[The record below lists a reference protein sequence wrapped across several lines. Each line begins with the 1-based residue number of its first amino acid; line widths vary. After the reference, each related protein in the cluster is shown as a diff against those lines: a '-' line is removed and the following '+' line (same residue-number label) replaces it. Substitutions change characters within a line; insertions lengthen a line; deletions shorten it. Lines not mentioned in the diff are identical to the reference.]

1 MHRVLLIAAGLTALA
16 GCSRSSTTAE
26 GAAAPAPAGFQGELL
41 QVEKN
46 WNAALARRDTAF
58 FERTLADDFIEVGG
72 EKTETKRDFLAALT
86 GPPDT
91 SFRLVDVGAP
101 ILRQYG
107 TTTIITGVVQY
118 PTNERARYTEV
129 WTKENG
135 RWQVHLGHY
144 NRVPP
149 ADSMH

>member
-1 MHRVLLIAAGLTALA
+1 MHRVVLIAAAFTNLA
-16 GCSRSSTTAE
+16 GCSRSSTTVE
-26 GAAAPAPAGFQGELL
+26 GAAAPAPAALHRELL

-46 WNAALARRDTAF
+46 WNNALAQGDTAF

-72 EKTETKRDFLAALT
+72 EKTKTKRDFLASVT

-107 TTTIITGVVQY
+107 PTTIITGVVQY
-118 PTNERARYTEV
+118 PNNDRARYTEV

-149 ADSMH
+149 ADSTR